1 MLKKNLEKI
10 LSDNISGSSELVFNI
25 NRLFKKNINDKS
37 MMRNSLKEIK
47 IKMENFEAVMKYVT
61 QINKLL

>member
-37 MMRNSLKEIK
+37 MMRHSLKEIK